1 MRLID
6 ADALRYYWRISEPC
20 EHCHWNRIDCSKPP
34 YYSLLDICNAIDE
47 MPIID
52 AIPVEWLGDKELDY
66 RTTGDKMF
74 SDAFAVV
81 IGEWQ
86 KEQEEVSE

>member
-6 ADALRYYWRISEPC
+6 ADALKMHKYHSTTTYENAVAIAYVDNAPTIPAIS
-20 EHCHWNRIDCSKPP
+20 
-34 YYSLLDICNAIDE
+34 
-47 MPIID
+47 
-52 AIPVEWLGDKELDY
+52 VEWLEDKELDY

-86 KEQEEVSE
+86 KEQEAQK